1 MIYRPMGKSGVQVS
15 ALSMGGG
22 HLPDDPEACDALL
35 RACVDAG
42 INYYETAT
50 FYCNGQC
57 QQKIGRGLEP
67 VRSNVMISVKRGI
80 LLVGEQPGCAAPP
93 ARPSAPGRSS
103 PAASPAPQTAPPPP
117 S

>member
-35 RACVDAG
+35 RACVEAG
-42 INYYETAT
+42 INYFETAT

-57 QQKIGRGLEP
+57 QQKMGRGLEP
-67 VRSNVMISVKRGI
+67 VRSKVMISAKRGI
-80 LLVGEQPGCAAPP
+80 LLDGEQDGCSETTPDEYRREILAWLD
-93 ARPSAPGRSS
+93 RSG
-103 PAASPAPQTAPPPP
+103 Q
-117 S
+117 